1 MRLVDLFEDS
11 WSGPGNAW
19 HNSDDDNQWSNG
31 NDEWHG
37 QASGNMIE
45 DFAVANIVAT
55 ETENKGSFSD
65 VVTAMGLIQA
75 ATSDPKNEKYKYFE
89 FLKKLRNKHG
99 ADYSTD
105 IHQRACK
112 LIKSKA

>member
-19 HNSDDDNQWSNG
+19 HNADDDDQWSNG

-37 QASGNMIE
+37 QASGNMAE
-45 DFAVANIVAT
+45 DFAAANLVTT
-55 ETENKGSFSD
+55 EHKGSFSD
-65 VVTAMGLIQA
+65 VISAVSLIQA
-75 ATSDPKNEKYKYFE
+75 ATSDPQNEKYKYFE
-89 FLKKLRNKHG
+89 FLKNLRNKHG

-112 LIKSKA
+112 LIKSNKAK